1 MKKYLLGCLLLAP
14 GLARAQ
20 TTPFAF
26 TIKGKIGQL
35 NAPAKIYLM
44 RGMAPTDSAT
54 FKNGAFELKGTS
66 DVPRAVDLLVKRDG
80 KLGDGVFGH
89 IKYVRVFLEPTP
101 IIVTSPDSVQNA
113 HIVGGPVNADY
124 ERLGAAT
131 KRVTAKMNVFG
142 AEEKK
147 VSAEE
152 RKSPEF
158 AARKRAQ
165 FDAATKEYAQSDRD
179 FIKAN
184 PNSWVSLYALTGLG
198 MMAVPQYAVE
208 GPLYEALSPALQ
220 NSPDGRRY
228 GAMVRD
234 LKDVAIG
241 APAPNFTQKTPDG
254 KTVSLADYRGK
265 YVLVDFW
272 ASWCKPCRQ
281 ENPAVM
287 KAYQAYNGRNFD
299 VLSVSLDDENG
310 REKWLK
316 AVREDQL
323 AWTQVSDLHGFK
335 NEAAQRYHVQAIPQN
350 FLIDPSGKIV
360 AANLR
365 GEELQT
371 VLAKFI
377 K

>member
-1 MKKYLLGCLLLAP
+1 MKKHLLGCLMLAP
-14 GLARAQ
+14 GLALAQ
-20 TTPFAF
+20 TPFAF
-26 TIKGKIGQL
+26 TIKGKIGNL
-35 NAPAKIYLM
+35 NAPAKVYLM
-44 RGMAPTDSAT
+44 RGMEPTDSAT

-80 KLGDGVFGH
+80 KVGSGVFGP

-101 IIVTSPDSVQNA
+101 IVVTSPDSVQNA
-113 HIVGGPVNADY
+113 RVTGGPITADY
-124 ERLGAAT
+124 QRLVASSD
-131 KRVTAKMNVFG
+131 RVKAKMNSIG
-142 AEEKK
+142 DAAKK
-147 VSAEE
+147 ASAEE
-152 RKSPEF
+152 RKSPAF
-158 AARKRAQ
+158 VARQRAQ
-165 FDAATKEYAQSDRD
+165 YEAITKEFAQSDRD

-208 GPLYEALSPALQ
+208 GALYEAMSPALK

-241 APAPNFTQKTPDG
+241 APAPNFAQQTPEG
-254 KTVSLADYRGK
+254 KTVSLSDYRGK

-281 ENPAVM
+281 ENPAVT
-287 KAYQAYNGRNFD
+287 KAYQAYKGHNFD
-299 VLSVSLDDENG
+299 ILSVSLDDENG

-371 VLAKFI
+371 VLAQYLK
-377 K
+377 